1 MAAVLQGVRRH
12 VGESSMG
19 LVARSGRAGDRLR
32 WVVRLPGWLRVGLLA
47 DAEAVR
53 RITACTLYCLFVPL
67 AFLLELVSGGAADH
81 PTLVAAATAFLAAQA
96 AATWLIRP
104 MPDLGW
110 LLLTL
115 AIPATFVAY
124 AHASTSAGEALSI
137 VLVVP
142 VAWVAVF
149 LSVRMVSVAAAM
161 NTLALGWL
169 AFTHDVAGRW
179 LTFAVRGLTLTVIA
193 FALHLL
199 VVALRRAQHQ
209 AERRADLD
217 AATGVVSRARMLDIL
232 DTVPMEGCRSAGVIV
247 LDIDHFKQVNDR
259 YGHLAGDQALRDVAQ
274 VLQVVVREDDI
285 LARWGGEE
293 FLLLLPGIAE
303 HELVGAAEKL
313 RKAVEE
319 HPFLLEGARVSL
331 TVSVGAASARPGAA
345 MRTVVAAADDALY
358 QAKRSGRNQTVVA
371 RPRLNHVTVAGRG
384 QLDTARRAVEE
395 AARRAELPPD
405 QTLDAVIAVSEA
417 CMRLLPEEDRNAEL
431 AVTIHDRPETF
442 TIVVEDRAGR
452 RPAPRDDALNVA
464 ILDRVGDE
472 IRFDERASVSEVR
485 IVFAKLDAGAE
496 TGQPVHA

>member
-1 MAAVLQGVRRH
+1 
-12 VGESSMG
+12 VGESSIG
-19 LVARSGRAGDRLR
+19 LVARSGRAGERLR

-53 RITACTLYCLFVPL
+53 RITAFTLYCLFVPL

-81 PTLVAAATAFLAAQA
+81 PALVATATLCLAVQA

-104 MPDLGW
+104 MSDSGW
-110 LLLTL
+110 LLLIL
-115 AIPATFVAY
+115 AIPASFAAY
-124 AHASTSAGEALSI
+124 AHASASAGEALSI

-149 LSVRMVSVAAAM
+149 LSVRMVTVAVTM
-161 NTLALGWL
+161 NSLALGWL

-179 LTFAVRGLTLTVIA
+179 LTFAVRGLTLAVIA

-217 AATGVVSRARMLDIL
+217 AATGLMSRARMLDIL
-232 DTVPMEGCRSAGVIV
+232 DTVPMEGSRSAGVIV

-259 YGHLAGDQALRDVAQ
+259 YGHLAGDQALRDVAH

-303 HELVGAAEKL
+303 HELGAAAEKL
-313 RKAVEE
+313 RKAVED

-331 TVSVGAASARPGAA
+331 TISAGAAAARPGAA

-358 QAKRSGRNQTVVA
+358 QAKRGGRNQTIVA
-371 RPRLNHVTVAGRG
+371 RPRVNHIMVSGRS

-395 AARRAELPPD
+395 AAARAELPPD
-405 QTLDAVIAVSEA
+405 QALDAVIAVSEA
-417 CMRLLPEEDRNAEL
+417 CMRLLPEDDRNAEL

-452 RPAPRDDALNVA
+452 RPAPRKDALNVA

-472 IRFDERASVSEVR
+472 IRFDERDAVSEVR
-485 IVFAKLDAGAE
+485 IVFAKLGEDAASGH
-496 TGQPVHA
+496 PVHAA

>member
-1 MAAVLQGVRRH
+1 
-12 VGESSMG
+12 VGESSIG
-19 LVARSGRAGDRLR
+19 LFARSGRAGEGLR

-53 RITACTLYCLFVPL
+53 RITAFTLYCLFVPL
-67 AFLLELVSGGAADH
+67 AFLLELVSGGAAAH
-81 PTLVAAATAFLAAQA
+81 PALVAATTAFLAAQA

-104 MPDLGW
+104 MPGAGW
-110 LLLTL
+110 LFLIAAT
-115 AIPATFVAY
+115 PASFVAY
-124 AHASTSAGEALSI
+124 AYASITAGEALSI

-149 LSVRMVSVAAAM
+149 LSVRMVTASVTL
-161 NTLALGWL
+161 NTLALAWPAL
-169 AFTHDVAGRW
+169 VESTAGHW
-179 LTFAVRGLTLTVIA
+179 LTLAVRGLTLAVIA

-217 AATGVVSRARMLDIL
+217 AATGLVSRARMLDIL
-232 DTVPMEGCRSAGVIV
+232 DTVPLDRARPAGVIV

-274 VLQVVVREDDI
+274 VLQVVVREDDV

-293 FLLLLPGIAE
+293 FMLLLPGVAE
-303 HELVGAAEKL
+303 HELAAAAEKL
-313 RKAVEE
+313 RKAVED
-319 HPFLLEGARVSL
+319 HPFLLEGARVAL
-331 TVSVGAASARPGAA
+331 TISVGAAAARPGAA

-358 QAKRSGRNQTVVA
+358 QAKRAGRNQTVVA
-371 RPRLNHVTVAGRG
+371 RPRVNHIAIRG
-384 QLDTARRAVEE
+384 MEQLPAARRAVEE
-395 AARRAELPPD
+395 AAQRAALPAD

-417 CMRLLPEEDRNAEL
+417 CMRLLPEDGCDAEL

-452 RPAPRDDALNVA
+452 RQTPRTDDLNVA
-464 ILDRVGDE
+464 ILGRVGDE
-472 IRFDERASVSEVR
+472 IRFDEREAVSEVR
-485 IVFAKLDAGAE
+485 IVFAKTEAGA
-496 TGQPVHA
+496 PVHVA